1 MAEVSLICF
10 RSYPYTID
18 IPLREF
24 NAAFVRLPTRQ
35 MPHLEKRTLPTDAA
49 VIEGC

>member
-10 RSYPYTID
+10 RSYPYTIA
-18 IPLREF
+18 IPFREF

-35 MPHLEKRTLPTDAA
+35 NLEKRTLPTDAA